1 MLRTFV
7 PNNGFVVRTPFADL
21 CANTLDKVVFF
32 TSKKIFENSSFILAI
47 SLADWHRR
55 ARGSLLWVVCPEMTS
70 KRAAIQY
77 TMGESPK
84 YRSECPAKK
93 LLVQDA
99 LNKPLRHPT
108 KTRWR
113 KCSYIGLP
121 IHLVSIRIAPPAF
134 IGSYDMMLWRGRES
148 WLFSQRPVV
157 LDIVC
162 FAGKLQP
169 MVYPHSQTQSGY
181 IHNLKLSLANRWPL
195 ALLLK
200 TSYWLV

>member
-1 MLRTFV
+1 MLGTFV
-7 PNNGFVVRTPFADL
+7 PNNGFVRTPFADL
-21 CANTLDKVVFF
+21 CANTSDKVVFF

-70 KRAAIQY
+70 KWAAIQY
-77 TMGESPK
+77 TMGE
-84 YRSECPAKK
+84 YRSECPVKK

-121 IHLVSIRIAPPAF
+121 IHLVSIRKLHLLLLVAMIWCYEEVGKAGCLARDT
-134 IGSYDMMLWRGRES
+134 SYS
-148 WLFSQRPVV
+148 TQFV
-157 LDIVC
+157 L
-162 FAGKLQP
+162 
-169 MVYPHSQTQSGY
+169 
-181 IHNLKLSLANRWPL
+181 LANFSLWFIL
-195 ALLLK
+195 ILK
-200 TSYWLV
+200 HKVATYIT